1 MQKVAEALSK
11 VVRQE
16 DISRAAEILAV
27 VDIFVEMAGG
37 RPDSNSG
44 EAEEVL
50 VKIEGYFGSF
60 FQQEIVDK
68 LNGVVKETGLS

>member
-1 MQKVAEALSK
+1 MWEGAEVLSK

-16 DISRAAEILAV
+16 DVSRAAEILAV
-27 VDIFVEMAGG
+27 VDIFVEMEGG

-44 EAEEVL
+44 EVEEVME
-50 VKIEGYFGSF
+50 KIEEYSGRF
-60 FQQEIVDK
+60 FQPEIVDK